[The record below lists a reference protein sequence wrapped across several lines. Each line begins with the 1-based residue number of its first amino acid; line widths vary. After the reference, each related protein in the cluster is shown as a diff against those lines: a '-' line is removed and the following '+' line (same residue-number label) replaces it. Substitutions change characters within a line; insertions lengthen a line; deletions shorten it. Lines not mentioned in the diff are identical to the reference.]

1 MILGTYTCLRHFHNE
16 IFVPVCEC
24 GCTSWHDDLPASVHV
39 VAALLLHFWNKCL
52 CAMGGWPHH
61 PVIGKKQFFG
71 SDRNISSSLL
81 QYVPMNWL
89 SDSLRNKPCHAT
101 NLDLTQYT
109 EMVLR
114 QETGSHACL
123 TIANKTWSECLLKP
137 ACVLQIYNKFPET
150 RTKRIV
156 YF

>member
-61 PVIGKKQFFG
+61 PVIGKKTVLWIWQGYFFTPAPIC
-71 SDRNISSSLL
+71 SHELAIR
-81 QYVPMNWL
+81 L
-89 SDSLRNKPCHAT
+89 SRNKPCHAT

-114 QETGSHACL
+114 KETGSHACL
-123 TIANKTWSECLLKP
+123 TITNKTWSECLLKP
-137 ACVLQIYNKFPET
+137 ACALQIYNKFPET
-150 RTKRIV
+150 RTKHIV